1 MVRNDDR
8 NSGNYPLS
16 GGAQVCN
23 ARTSFSNGLVFVTSV
38 SFSRSPPF
46 FLFFFVFFDFFVD
59 VYLVKNCGLHENN
72 TEFYFVAISAID
84 YISKKQ
90 TNTYIHCVFTPIKR

>member
-1 MVRNDDR
+1 MLKCAMHVLRFLTA
-8 NSGNYPLS
+8 SSLLPQLAFLAFPLS
-16 GGAQVCN
+16 
-23 ARTSFSNGLVFVTSV
+23 F
-38 SFSRSPPF
+38 F
-46 FLFFFVFFDFFVD
+46 FLFLDFFVD